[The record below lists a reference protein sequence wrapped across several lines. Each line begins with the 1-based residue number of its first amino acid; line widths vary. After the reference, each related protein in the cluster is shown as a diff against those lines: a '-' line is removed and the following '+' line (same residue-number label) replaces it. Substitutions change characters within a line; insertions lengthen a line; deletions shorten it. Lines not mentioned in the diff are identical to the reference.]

1 MTKPKRWF
9 AARLLSESVHPD
21 EPNGSTLFEESIV
34 LLRARD
40 AADASRRANELG
52 AKPEAEYVSAA
63 GDAVRWTFR
72 EVLEV
77 QELVDD
83 EIADGTEVYRALLRA
98 DEVAERRRAMSP
110 FEEPV
115 AAQS

>member
-1 MTKPKRWF
+1 MTRAKRWF
-9 AARLLSESVHPD
+9 AARLLSEIQHPD
-21 EPNGSTLFEESIV
+21 ESEAPALFDESIV

-40 AADASRRANELG
+40 AGEATGRAADIGARAEVQYLN
-52 AKPEAEYVSAA
+52 PA
-63 GDAVRWTFR
+63 GNNVRWAFR

-77 QELVDD
+77 QELLDG

-98 DEVAERRRAMSP
+98 EEVDQRRAAMKP

-115 AAQS
+115 ATQS

>member
-1 MTKPKRWF
+1 MTKAERWF
-9 AARLLSESVHPD
+9 AARLLSEGMHPD
-21 EPNGSTLFEESIV
+21 EPNAPTLFEESIV

-40 AADASRRANELG
+40 TAEATRRAGEIG
-52 AKPEAEYVSAA
+52 AKAETQYLNPS

-77 QELVDD
+77 QELLDD
-83 EIADGTEVYRALLRA
+83 EIADGTEVYHALLRA
-98 DEVAERRRAMSP
+98 EEVEQRRRATEKL
-110 FEEPV
+110 EEPI